1 MRIYTKYLKKNKKKT
16 NYLFTTMILFQML
29 RVAIFLLK
37 HEIDLLS
44 LMFSGKEFQMEAP
57 SYIKLF
63 FILFVLG
70 FGKRIELE
78 VPRRLWFKISLSKI
92 NNFLRELGPML
103 LSVLNII
110 FALAF
115 FLCCSSGSQPNMLS
129 TVC

>member
-1 MRIYTKYLKKNKKKT
+1 
-16 NYLFTTMILFQML
+16 ML

-37 HEIDLLS
+37 HEVDLLS

-57 SYIKLF
+57 SYIKRF

-70 FGKRIELE
+70 FGKRNELE

-110 FALAF
+110 FALV
-115 FLCCSSGSQPNMLS
+115 FLVVPNLIYS
-129 TVC
+129 VLFVDLLRLAHVL

>member
-1 MRIYTKYLKKNKKKT
+1 MRIYTKYLKKN
-16 NYLFTTMILFQML
+16 YLFTRMILVQML

-37 HEIDLLS
+37 NEIDLLS

-78 VPRRLWFKISLSKI
+78 VSRFFFVFRVVPNLIY
-92 NNFLRELGPML
+92 
-103 LSVLNII
+103 SVL
-110 FALAF
+110 FVDLLRLAHV
-115 FLCCSSGSQPNMLS
+115 L
-129 TVC
+129 

>member
-1 MRIYTKYLKKNKKKT
+1 
-16 NYLFTTMILFQML
+16 MILFQML

-115 FLCCSSGSQPNMLS
+115 FLYCSSGSQPNMLS

>member
-1 MRIYTKYLKKNKKKT
+1 
-16 NYLFTTMILFQML
+16 MILFQML

-44 LMFSGKEFQMEAP
+44 LMFSGKELQMEAP

-92 NNFLRELGPML
+92 NNF
-103 LSVLNII
+103 
-110 FALAF
+110 
-115 FLCCSSGSQPNMLS
+115 
-129 TVC
+129 

>member
-1 MRIYTKYLKKNKKKT
+1 
-16 NYLFTTMILFQML
+16 ML
-29 RVAIFLLK
+29 RVAIFLLEQ
-37 HEIDLLS
+37 EIDLLS
-44 LMFSGKEFQMEAP
+44 LIFSGKEFQMEAP

-70 FGKRIELE
+70 FGKRTELE
-78 VPRRLWFKISLSKI
+78 VPRRLWFKIYLLKVNTSLS
-92 NNFLRELGPML
+92 ELGPML

-115 FLCCSSGSQPNMLS
+115 FLCCSRGSQPNIFS

>member
-1 MRIYTKYLKKNKKKT
+1 
-16 NYLFTTMILFQML
+16 MILFQML

-115 FLCCSSGSQPNMLS
+115 FLCC
-129 TVC
+129 

>member
-1 MRIYTKYLKKNKKKT
+1 M
-16 NYLFTTMILFQML
+16 Q

-37 HEIDLLS
+37 HEIELLS
-44 LMFSGKEFQMEAP
+44 LIFFGKEFQMEAP

-70 FGKRIELE
+70 FGKRIKLEL
-78 VPRRLWFKISLSKI
+78 PRRLWFKISFLKVNSFLS
-92 NNFLRELGPML
+92 ELGPML

-110 FALAF
+110 FAFAF
-115 FLCCSSGSQPNMLS
+115 FLCCLSGSKPKIFS

>member
-16 NYLFTTMILFQML
+16 NYLFTTMILFRML

-70 FGKRIELE
+70 FGK
-78 VPRRLWFKISLSKI
+78 
-92 NNFLRELGPML
+92 
-103 LSVLNII
+103 
-110 FALAF
+110 
-115 FLCCSSGSQPNMLS
+115 
-129 TVC
+129 

>member
-1 MRIYTKYLKKNKKKT
+1 
-16 NYLFTTMILFQML
+16 MILFQML

-70 FGKRIELE
+70 TDLIVDWIEL
-78 VPRRLWFKISLSKI
+78 PYLSKMKPI
-92 NNFLRELGPML
+92 FMRAFYFRGPKGVN
-103 LSVLNII
+103 SIWRK
-110 FALAF
+110 
-115 FLCCSSGSQPNMLS
+115 
-129 TVC
+129 